1 MNKSVLNGVH
11 DDMVVSTYINDG
23 VETEFSYYTNPSMSS
38 KISFVTSVVNIVVG
52 DDFYYPMIR
61 DMVFDFCLVS
71 YFSDI
76 DPYVSADVNGA
87 EDTIDDVERFL
98 ESTNA
103 ALVMREGMEPDVI
116 MELED
121 CVDKEIEYR
130 TGIHPTPLTDAIA
143 SLLNMVEKK
152 FSNFN
157 VDNLNSM
164 ARVLGN
170 MSGDITPDKMLE
182 AYANSDVFKKM
193 HGDAVKRQD
202 ERDKK
207 AENRLNVVKGNLSLD
222 AGDIHGYEDDKNVE
236 KNLEPMNG
244 LEIV

>member
-1 MNKSVLNGVH
+1 MNKSASNGVH
-11 DDMVVSTYINDG
+11 DDMVVSTYINNG

-98 ESTNA
+98 ENTNA

-130 TGIHPTPLTDAIA
+130 TGIHPMPLTNAVA

-170 MSGDITPDKMLE
+170 MSGEITPDKMLE
-182 AYANSDVFKKM
+182 AYANSDVFRKM
-193 HGDAVKRQD
+193 HEKVVKKQD

-207 AENRLNVVKGNLSLD
+207 TEERLNVVKGNLSLD
-222 AGDIHGYEDDKNVE
+222 AGDIHGYKDDKNVE